1 MTSPNYL
8 LAIETSGQTASV
20 ALLRPDGPQA
30 ELVSESQVPA
40 GQRSAKL
47 LVPTLQDLLKTV
59 GTTPSEVATVAVAAG
74 PGSFTGLRVGVTT
87 AKTFA
92 YASGCKLV
100 AVNTL
105 DVLAHQAFDAHAS
118 APRVWAVL
126 DAQREQFFAACYDSP
141 AAIGVED
148 RTELL
153 ALEAWLARLEAGD
166 LVVGPVATKYADALP
181 ASVSIANPDANIP
194 RARSVGQLAAKKL
207 AAGETCDPF
216 ALVPEYHRLSAAEE
230 KARGAKQ

>member
-47 LVPTLQDLLKTV
+47 LVPTLQALLKTV
-59 GTTPSEVATVAVAAG
+59 GITPSEVATVAVAAG

-92 YASGCKLV
+92 YATACQLV

-105 DVLAHQAFDAHAS
+105 DVLAHQAFDAQAS
-118 APRVWAVL
+118 APGVWAVL
-126 DAQREQFFAACYDSP
+126 DAQREELFAGCYESP
-141 AAIGVED
+141 QSIGQQD

-153 ALEAWLARLEAGD
+153 PAEAWLTRLKAGD
-166 LVVGPVATKYADALP
+166 LVVGPAATKYADSLP
-181 ASVSIANPDANIP
+181 AGVSAAAPEVNTPH
-194 RARSVGQLAAKKL
+194 ARTVGALAAIKL
-207 AAGETCDPF
+207 AAGQTCDPF

-230 KARGAKQ
+230 KAKRKA